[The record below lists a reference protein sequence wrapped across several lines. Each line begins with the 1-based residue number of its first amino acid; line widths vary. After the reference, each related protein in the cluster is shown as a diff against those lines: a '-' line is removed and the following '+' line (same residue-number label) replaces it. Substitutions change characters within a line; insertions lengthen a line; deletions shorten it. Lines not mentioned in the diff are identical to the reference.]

1 MSVMDNLLVSPRH
14 HPESLLFGWINRSK
28 SKTFEKNTIELAEK
42 NLDIVGLT
50 HLKDEKAE
58 NLSTGQKTFGVR
70 KNFDDESKLILL
82 DEPAAGIN
90 PTLINNL
97 SKVILDI
104 NKNQKIDFLIIEHNM
119 EFIMSISDEII
130 VMA

>member
-14 HPESLLFGWINRSK
+14 HPGESLLFGWINRSK

-58 NLSTGQKTFGVR
+58 NLSRTKKTFGVR
-70 KNFDDESKLILL
+70 KNFDDESK
-82 DEPAAGIN
+82 IN
-90 PTLINNL
+90 
-97 SKVILDI
+97 S
-104 NKNQKIDFLIIEHNM
+104 FR
-119 EFIMSISDEII
+119 
-130 VMA
+130 